1 MGKARCLVAAL
12 ALGFIAPAAAHAQAK
27 ADRRIEIGGGMGTV
41 AAWLFGESV
50 GHISGGDLRVTLPVA
65 ARGDL
70 EVLGALGRTPDESTE
85 TVGFYAGQFRLLFR
99 EPASAVQPFMTF
111 GAMGLLAH
119 SAEYGSDLTAPLIT
133 FVGAGVQRRLTRH
146 LIVRGDAQSMLL
158 IFVPVG
164 VRVAGGVS
172 IPIGSTR

>member
-1 MGKARCLVAAL
+1 MGNARCLVAAI
-12 ALGFIAPAAAHAQAK
+12 ALGFIGPAAAHAQAYS
-27 ADRRIEIGGGMGTV
+27 DRHIEIGGGIGTV
-41 AAWLFGESV
+41 AAWLFGEYV
-50 GHISGGDLRVTLPVA
+50 GHISGGDLRITLPVA

-70 EVLGALGRTPDESTE
+70 EVLGALGRNPGQSTE
-85 TVGFYAGQFRLLFR
+85 KLGFYAGQFRLLFQER
-99 EPASAVQPFMTF
+99 ANAVQPFMTF
-111 GAMGLLAH
+111 GAMGIFAH

-158 IFVPVG
+158 IFVPFG